1 MSIEERV
8 KRCRLIEQMDSDP
21 ALSERLGLENKST
34 FHGMMIGR
42 KKDKDVKR

>member
-8 KRCRLIEQMDSDP
+8 KRCRLVEQMDSYP

-34 FHGMMIGR
+34 FHGTVIGR
-42 KKDKDVKR
+42 DTDKDVTR

>member
-8 KRCRLIEQMDSDP
+8 KRCCLIEQMDRDP

-34 FHGMMIGR
+34 FHGKVIGR
-42 KKDKDVKR
+42 EKDKDVRK

>member
-34 FHGMMIGR
+34 FHGKVIGR
-42 KKDKDVKR
+42 EKDKDVMK